1 MKVVI
6 LNNDFR
12 VYWKGRLVY
21 LRGYLA
27 SQNIQLNA
35 IELFGKGSPY
45 AFDTVDST
53 HHWWACLYP
62 NKAAGDVEK
71 EELKERLFL
80 RLDELDADVVI
91 GPSIVFFAGALGIA
105 WAKKRRKK
113 FIMFDDARPAQVKRN
128 AVVQWVKNLITSRA
142 DALWLPTKSYD
153 KDYADFKKQGLH
165 FFYGFACIDNKLFT
179 ADRAGQASIK
189 TIICVA
195 RLVPIKNLEGLL
207 NAWRLIEQQNAGYQL
222 LIVGNG
228 PEGEKLRRQKA
239 LLKLQTLKF
248 IDAVDNPKL
257 PQYFGNAGAF
267 VLPSFSET
275 WGLVVN
281 EAMAAGL
288 PVLLSKTVNAATDLL
303 QEGVNGF
310 SFNAFDDS
318 DIARAILNYM
328 RLDEPAKMLMSQ
340 KSLEIIDGLSY
351 EKMGKQLTDALA
363 LITSKPYTKPGFV
376 ASAIISRWHGR
387 YNTGGW
393 DKL

>member
-1 MKVVI
+1 LKVVI

-45 AFDTVDST
+45 AFDMVDST

-80 RLDELDADVVI
+80 RLDELDADVII

-105 WAKKRRKK
+105 WAKKRCRK
-113 FIMFDDARPAQVKRN
+113 FIMFDDARAGQVKRN
-128 AVVQWVKNLITSRA
+128 PGVQWVKNLITSRA
-142 DALWLPTKSYD
+142 EAFWLPTKSYD
-153 KDYADFKKQGLH
+153 KGYETFKKQGVH
-165 FFYGFACIDNKLFT
+165 FFYGFSCIDNNLFK
-179 ADRAGQASIK
+179 ADRAGQGSIK

-195 RLVPIKNLEGLL
+195 RLVPIKNLDGLL
-207 NAWRLIEQQNAGYQL
+207 NAWQLVEQQNTGYQL
-222 LIVGNG
+222 HIVGNG
-228 PEGEKLRRQKA
+228 PEGEKLQQQKE
-239 LLKLQTLKF
+239 LLKLQTVEF
-248 IDAVDNPKL
+248 IDAVDNQKL
-257 PQYFGNAGAF
+257 PRYFGNAGAF
-267 VLPSFSET
+267 ILPSFSES

-288 PVLLSKTVNAATDLL
+288 PVLLSKTVSAANDLL
-303 QEGVNGF
+303 HEGVNGF
-310 SFNAFDDS
+310 GFNAFDNN
-318 DIARAILNYM
+318 DIAAAILKYIHLN
-328 RLDEPAKMLMSQ
+328 EHAKMLMSQ